1 MLNTVMPLSKWKRHT
16 HRLNGCHTV
25 PEGIIA
31 LLKVLPNF
39 KVKGE
44 GKAIPLQA
52 WSGPEGSRRLRLP
65 DFKTIGT

>member
-25 PEGIIA
+25 PEDITT
-31 LLKVLPNF
+31 LLSVLSYF
-39 KVKGE
+39 KVKGSS
-44 GKAIPLQA
+44 KAIPLQA
-52 WSGPEGSRRLRLP
+52 WSGIEGSNMLRLP